1 MLFKS
6 SDNVLFKN
14 QESEVE
20 EIYYNIACSIY
31 IVGKNLNI
39 GLVISV
45 GQYLNFNI

>member
-6 SDNVLFKN
+6 SDNVLFKK
-14 QESEVE
+14 QESEV